1 MSSLLQSPTCG
12 DKYNQARV
20 PTRKEVNPVSHRHR
34 MVLDLHLS
42 GHQVKEIQD
51 LTGYAESTIYDIL
64 SQEEV
69 VALRQQIMH
78 VYDKEFEMLFPKVIQ
93 SIRMGLEPTKD
104 IKDQLSA
111 AKLWLKA
118 HGKGGVKIEKGGD
131 TYNLT
136 AEDVVFQ
143 ILNGNYVGPN
153 ANAK

>member
-1 MSSLLQSPTCG
+1 MNCLTQSPTCG
-12 DKYNQARV
+12 DRFNQARI
-20 PTRKEVNPVSHRHR
+20 PTRKEVNPVSHRYR

-42 GHQVKEIQD
+42 GHKVNEIQE

-64 SQEEV
+64 SKDEV
-69 VALRQQIMH
+69 VALRQQIMN
-78 VYDKEFEMLFPKVIQ
+78 VYDKEFEMLFPQVIQ
-93 SIRMGLEPTKD
+93 SIRLGLNPSQD
-104 IKDQLSA
+104 LKDQLSA

-118 HGKGGVKIEKGGD
+118 HGKGGVKVEKGGD

>member
-1 MSSLLQSPTCG
+1 MNCITQSPTCG
-12 DKYNQARV
+12 DRFNQARV
-20 PTRKEVNPVSHRHR
+20 PTRKEVNPVSHRYR

-42 GHQVKEIQD
+42 GHKVNEIQE

-64 SQEEV
+64 SKDEV
-69 VALRQQIMH
+69 VALRQQIMN
-78 VYDKEFEMLFPKVIQ
+78 VYDKEFEMLFPQVIQ
-93 SIRMGLEPTKD
+93 SIRLGLNPSQD
-104 IKDQLSA
+104 LKDQLSA

-118 HGKGGVKIEKGGD
+118 HGKGGVKVEKGGD

>member
-1 MSSLLQSPTCG
+1 MNCLTQSPTCG
-12 DKYNQARV
+12 DRFNQARV
-20 PTRKEVNPVSHRHR
+20 PTRKEVNPVSHRYR

-42 GHQVKEIQD
+42 GHKVNEIQE

-64 SQEEV
+64 SKDEV
-69 VALRQQIMH
+69 VALRQQIMN
-78 VYDKEFEMLFPKVIQ
+78 VYDKEFEMLFPQVIQ
-93 SIRMGLEPTKD
+93 SIRLGLNPSQD
-104 IKDQLSA
+104 LKDQLSA

-118 HGKGGVKIEKGGD
+118 HGKGGVKVEKGGD

>member
-1 MSSLLQSPTCG
+1 MNCLTQSPTCG
-12 DKYNQARV
+12 DRFNQARI
-20 PTRKEVNPVSHRHR
+20 PTRKEVNPVSHRYR

-42 GHQVKEIQD
+42 GHKVNEIQE

-64 SQEEV
+64 SKDEV
-69 VALRQQIMH
+69 VALRQQIMN
-78 VYDKEFEMLFPKVIQ
+78 VYDKEFEMLFPQVIQ
-93 SIRMGLEPTKD
+93 SIRLGLNPSQD
-104 IKDQLSA
+104 LKDQLSA

-118 HGKGGVKIEKGGD
+118 HGKGGVKVEKGGD

-143 ILNGNYVGPN
+143 ILNGNYVSPN